1 MYTLTLSLST
11 NNQIV
16 GKIAD
21 VVEAKVV
28 DDAGAAVSGQ
38 VVKFSADNNA
48 YFLGNTVTTG
58 SNGTNT
64 ISVFS
69 HTVGNSTVTAKLVD
83 GTSATVVVT
92 FIADPGLPPVTTPV
106 GALTL
111 TLDVSTNNQIVG
123 NIADVVEAK
132 VIDSTGAAIAKQ
144 SVSFS
149 VDNGA
154 YFLDGNKAITGS
166 NGTANILIYSNT
178 VGDST
183 VSATLTD
190 GTSASTVVSFVADTG
205 TPPVVNPT
213 GKMTLTLDASVN
225 NQIVSSAPDVVE
237 AKVIDETGTAIAEQ
251 AVNFSVDNGAYFIDS
266 NKMKT
271 QSNGTTS
278 IAVFSDTAGDAT
290 VNATLADGTAATLVI
305 SFVASDGDPGT
316 GAELAAFKA
325 DVSAFIT
332 YVQQALTSLEQNVGS
347 ALLQLSTSVTAED
360 VPSAWTQFD
369 TNVQTFETY
378 FQQGLV
384 ALGQN
389 VDTAFLQLKQKYQ

>member
-1 MYTLTLSLST
+1 
-11 NNQIV
+11 
-16 GKIAD
+16 
-21 VVEAKVV
+21 
-28 DDAGAAVSGQ
+28 
-38 VVKFSADNNA
+38 
-48 YFLGNTVTTG
+48 
-58 SNGTNT
+58 
-64 ISVFS
+64 
-69 HTVGNSTVTAKLVD
+69 
-83 GTSATVVVT
+83 
-92 FIADPGLPPVTTPV
+92 
-106 GALTL
+106 
-111 TLDVSTNNQIVG
+111 
-123 NIADVVEAK
+123 
-132 VIDSTGAAIAKQ
+132 
-144 SVSFS
+144 
-149 VDNGA
+149 
-154 YFLDGNKAITGS
+154 
-166 NGTANILIYSNT
+166 
-178 VGDST
+178 
-183 VSATLTD
+183 
-190 GTSASTVVSFVADTG
+190 
-205 TPPVVNPT
+205 
-213 GKMTLTLDASVN
+213 MTLTLDASVN

>member
-28 DDAGAAVSGQ
+28 DEAGSAVAGQ

-48 YFLGNTVTTG
+48 YFLGNAVTTG

-111 TLDVSTNNQIVG
+111 ILNVSTNNQIVG

-132 VIDSTGAAIAKQ
+132 VVDSTGVAIAKQ

-154 YFLDGNKAITGS
+154 YFLDGNKVITGS

-178 VGDST
+178 VGDSA

-190 GTSASTVVSFVADTG
+190 GTSANTVISFVADTG

-225 NQIVSSAPDVVE
+225 HQIVSSTPDVVE
-237 AKVIDETGTAIAEQ
+237 AKVIDETGAAIAEQ
-251 AVNFSVDNGAYFIDS
+251 VVSFSVDNGAYFIDS

-278 IAVFSDTAGDAT
+278 IAIFSDTAGDAT
-290 VNATLADGTAATLVI
+290 VNATLTDGTAARLVI
-305 SFVASDGDPGT
+305 GFVASGGDSGT
-316 GAELAAFKA
+316 ELAAFKA
-325 DVSAFIT
+325 DVSTFIT
-332 YVQQALTSLEQNVGS
+332 YVQQAFTSLEQNVGS

-360 VPSAWTQFD
+360 VPSAWTQFE
-369 TNVQTFETY
+369 TNAKSFETY
-378 FQQGLV
+378 FQQGMV

-389 VDTAFLQLKQKYQ
+389 VDAAFLQLKQKYQ